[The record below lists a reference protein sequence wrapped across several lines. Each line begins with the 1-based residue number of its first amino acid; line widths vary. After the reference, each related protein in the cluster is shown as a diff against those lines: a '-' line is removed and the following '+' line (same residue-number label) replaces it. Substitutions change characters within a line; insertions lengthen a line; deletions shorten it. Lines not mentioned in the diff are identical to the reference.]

1 MRFSKRIDRW
11 HDEQSK
17 LNSGVFEED
26 RDFVEL
32 DHSPSR
38 FSNLPAD
45 QYSSLDDFLLGS
57 NNGNNNSNE
66 DHQKP
71 EEPKA
76 IADKSAETKVT
87 VAVGTKKGSSSA
99 ASKHVPGGPSASTF
113 AGKKST
119 DSSIP

>member
-45 QYSSLDDFLLGS
+45 QHSSLDEFLLGS

-76 IADKSAETKVT
+76 IADKSTETKVS
-87 VAVGTKKGSSSA
+87 VAVGTKKGSSA
-99 ASKHVPGGPSASTF
+99 ASSKHVAGVPSASTF
-113 AGKKST
+113 SGKKST
-119 DSSIP
+119 DSNP